1 MKNKVIFAGVGLGI
15 LALLYGCG
23 GGGGDPTA
31 ITTTTTSTTTTTT
44 LPTYPEVK
52 PTQGDTLTYSQVNTI
67 GNTTQPTIN
76 VTRYYKIVNND
87 GSVTYTNTID
97 NPTYVGNTQVFAT
110 DGGLLS
116 TANFGNVGNN
126 CTYAPSFAAPNYPL
140 YVGQSLNATAVQT
153 CVNGGTTTFFD
164 VVRTG
169 SYAALESVTT
179 AAGTFSALKQVTT
192 TIATSRTDGSKTK
205 TDQTSW
211 LDTVL
216 GRTVKYAITISTAP
230 AGSSSFT
237 LSRSQAISLVKY
249 NISGKA
255 GSVADPIVYAG
266 GWTAT
271 YAGTDSGS
279 CSSIT
284 VSDTGT
290 LTGNCTSNANGAFT
304 ISGSVNA
311 QGTINFN
318 AVGGF
323 GGTFT
328 GTLNPVTGT
337 GTWSNG
343 PDSGTWN
350 STHK

>member
-1 MKNKVIFAGVGLGI
+1 MNFRGAFSAAVL
-15 LALLYGCG
+15 LALAACG
-23 GGGGDPTA
+23 GGGGDSA
-31 ITTTTTSTTTTTT
+31 SNTTTSTTTTTT

-52 PTQGDTLTYSQVNTI
+52 PTQGDTLIYSQTNTV
-67 GNTTQPTIN
+67 GNNPPVTIN
-76 VTRYYKIVNND
+76 VTRYYRVVNSN

-97 NPTYVGNTQVFAT
+97 NPVYIGNTQVFAT

-116 TANFGNVGNN
+116 SSNFGNVGNN
-126 CTYAPSFAAPNYPL
+126 CSYATSFAAPNYPL
-140 YVGQSLNATAVQT
+140 YVGQTINATVVQT
-153 CVNGGTTTFFD
+153 CVNNGTTTIYD

-179 AAGTFSALKQVTT
+179 PAGTFSALKQVIS
-192 TIATSRTDGSKTK
+192 TISTSRTDGSQSK
-205 TDQTSW
+205 TDQTCW

-216 GRTVKYAITISTAP
+216 SRSVKCSTTTSTAP
-230 AGSSSFT
+230 AGSNNFTFTNSST
-237 LSRSQAISLVKY
+237 LSLIKY

-255 GSVADPIVYAG
+255 GSAADPIVYAG

-271 YAGTDSGS
+271 YTGTDSGS
-279 CSSIT
+279 CTSIT

-311 QGTINFN
+311 QGAINFN

-323 GGTFT
+323 GGTFA
-328 GTLNPVTGT
+328 GTVNPVTGS

-343 PDSGTWN
+343 PDSGTWT
-350 STHK
+350 SAHK